1 MVQWPGWLMAV
12 VLPVAQYSCSLNVF
26 PFLKCCVLNAC
37 TPNFCLHNMVGVLRR
52 APPKWS
58 GGYLRKLLN
67 DRLNEI

>member
-37 TPNFCLHNMVGVLRR
+37 TPNFCLHDWGSAPCTAKMERGVSQET
-52 APPKWS
+52 PKRS
-58 GGYLRKLLN
+58 F
-67 DRLNEI
+67 E